1 MEYFRRLRTHSLFA
15 PYVDQE
21 LQNGWWDFGGSTI
34 IDANNHIRL
43 TQDKQSERG
52 WIWSRLPL
60 TVKSYQV
67 EFEFKVQGKNNHLY
81 GDGFAM
87 WLTNGR
93 DKEGDVFGSVNKF
106 QGLGVFFDTYAN
118 TRHSC

>member
-1 MEYFRRLRTHSLFA
+1 
-15 PYVDQE
+15 
-21 LQNGWWDFGGSTI
+21 
-34 IDANNHIRL
+34 
-43 TQDKQSERG
+43 
-52 WIWSRLPL
+52 
-60 TVKSYQV
+60 
-67 EFEFKVQGKNNHLY
+67 
-81 GDGFAM
+81 M